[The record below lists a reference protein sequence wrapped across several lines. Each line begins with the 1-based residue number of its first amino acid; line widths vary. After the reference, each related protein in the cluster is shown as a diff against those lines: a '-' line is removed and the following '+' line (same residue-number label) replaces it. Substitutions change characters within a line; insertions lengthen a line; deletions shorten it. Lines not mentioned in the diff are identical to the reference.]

1 MGADESVKYSSM
13 QRKVKAQSERIL
25 SGYKKPPH
33 SAKHNFTAREYGVKL
48 LY

>member
-1 MGADESVKYSSM
+1 MGADESVKYSPM
-13 QRKVKAQSERIL
+13 QRKAQSERIL
-25 SGYKKPPH
+25 SGYKKPH

>member
-1 MGADESVKYSSM
+1 MGADESPM

-33 SAKHNFTAREYGVKL
+33 SAKHNFTARGVKL